1 MHSHRVAF
9 VGLGAIGRYMA
20 RNLARHMRSSGMPPL
35 TVYNRTKSKC
45 EELQR
50 EVGADSVT
58 IAEDLGEVAKSCDV
72 ILTSLSNDTAVQA
85 VYTEFK
91 QALTV
96 CVRT

>member
-1 MHSHRVAF
+1 
-9 VGLGAIGRYMA
+9 MA
-20 RNLARHMRSSGMPPL
+20 RNLARHMRSSGLPPL
-35 TVYNRTKSKC
+35 TVYNKTKSKC

-50 EVGADSVT
+50 EVGSDSVT